1 MASRHEPWIIPSFS
15 NPSDIPSRNW
25 TFLRV
30 DYNEP
35 FFNIFNILPFFY
47 FSTIARIFSV
57 EKIRVWGIKL
67 EFHPL
72 RIKFPRLL
80 GLCIYIQLLLV
91 CSIISFRKRFDR
103 NRFVQSL
110 WKFEKSLLLEQ
121 ILWSIK
127 NIINIKNFFLKKK
140 RSF

>member
-91 CSIISFRKRFDR
+91 CSIISFRKRFVHR
-103 NRFVQSL
+103 NRSSNLYENLKKVYYWFFDRLKISQ
-110 WKFEKSLLLEQ
+110 E
-121 ILWSIK
+121 
-127 NIINIKNFFLKKK
+127 FFLKKET
-140 RSF
+140 

>member
-15 NPSDIPSRNW
+15 NLSDIPSRNW

-91 CSIISFRKRFDR
+91 CSIISFRKRFVHR
-103 NRFVQSL
+103 NRSSNL
-110 WKFEKSLLLEQ
+110 YEK
-121 ILWSIK
+121 
-127 NIINIKNFFLKKK
+127 LKKVYYWFFDRLKISQEFFK
-140 RSF
+140 RNF